1 MIKILWSI
9 HNSAWLLIWMDML
22 FDRRKYIDS
31 DKKFILTIFLSGM
44 LWYGLQ
50 KYLSWIPLLLLLTIL
65 GYLLWNGSVE
75 KVASLVVSYVFIWTV
90 LLGLVEHFLTNAEFC
105 AQAGWLILNSILISA
120 IRHKG
125 IGKTFTALN
134 LLKTFGI
141 AFFSTA
147 FLCDSFMDMIYGNAI
162 QNYVFL
168 SCLVSL
174 LLMVCFCFCQSQLKM
189 QISVL
194 DTQYDLIESQYVRA
208 QNFYAENAK
217 LYHDI
222 KHHLRALERLLQ
234 NGDQREALAYIES
247 VQEPLQCKMI
257 PVHTGVDIVDTVI
270 YEAKEKAEQRNILLL
285 VETPILP
292 SGLKLEDREFCV
304 LFANLL
310 NNALEAA
317 KEQIRLNIAITAGFL
332 VIEMK
337 NDYKEKPVV
346 ENNHFVS
353 EREQDSLAHGWGMKI
368 IEQIVEKY
376 QGELSIRVDMQVSIN
391 IDGRAIIG
399 GQISAFCGQI
409 MIIIKK

>member
-1 MIKILWSI
+1 MQMIKILWSI

-147 FLCDSFMDMIYGNAI
+147 FLCDFFMDMIYGNAI

-174 LLMVCFCFCQSQLKM
+174 LLMVYFYFRQSQLKM

-208 QNFYAENAK
+208 QNFYTENAK

-270 YEAKEKAEQRNILLL
+270 YEAKEKAEQRNILLQ

-292 SGLKLEDREFCV
+292 SELKIEDRELCV
-304 LFANLL
+304 LCANLL
-310 NNALEAA
+310 DNALKAA
-317 KEQIRLNIAITAGFL
+317 KEQIKLNIAIAAGFL
-332 VIEMK
+332 VIEME
-337 NDYKEKPVV
+337 NDYKEKPLVK
-346 ENNHFVS
+346 NNHFVS
-353 EREQDSLAHGWGMKI
+353 ETEQGSLAHGWGMKI

-376 QGELSIRVDMQVSIN
+376 HGELTIRVDVQVSIKMLL
-391 IDGRAIIG
+391 DVL
-399 GQISAFCGQI
+399 
-409 MIIIKK
+409 

>member
-1 MIKILWSI
+1 MQMIKILWSI

-147 FLCDSFMDMIYGNAI
+147 FLCDFFMDMIYGNAI

-270 YEAKEKAEQRNILLL
+270 YEAKEKAEQRNILLQ

-292 SGLKLEDREFCV
+292 SELKIEDRELCV
-304 LFANLL
+304 LCANLL
-310 NNALEAA
+310 DNALKAA
-317 KEQIRLNIAITAGFL
+317 KEQIKLNIAIAAGFL

-337 NDYKEKPVV
+337 NDYKEKPLVK
-346 ENNHFVS
+346 NNHFVS
-353 EREQDSLAHGWGMKI
+353 EREQDSSAHGWGMKI

-376 QGELSIRVDMQVSIN
+376 HGELSIRVDMQVSIK
-391 IDGRAIIG
+391 ILLDV
-399 GQISAFCGQI
+399 Q
-409 MIIIKK
+409 

>member
-1 MIKILWSI
+1 MENGVQMIKILWSI

-31 DKKFILTIFLSGM
+31 DKKFIVTIFLSGM

-90 LLGLVEHFLTNAEFC
+90 LLGLVEHFWTNAEFC
-105 AQAGWLILNSILISA
+105 AQAGWLILNGISA
-120 IRHKG
+120 IRHKV

-147 FLCDSFMDMIYGNAI
+147 FLCDFFMDMIYGNAI

-174 LLMVCFCFCQSQLKM
+174 LLTVCFYFRQSQLKM

-194 DTQYDLIESQYVRA
+194 DTQYELIESQYVRA
-208 QNFYAENAK
+208 QNFYTENAK

-234 NGDQREALAYIES
+234 NGDRREALAYIES

-270 YEAKEKAEQRNILLL
+270 YEAKEKAEQRNILLV

-353 EREQDSLAHGWGMKI
+353 EREQDSLAHGWGIKI

-376 QGELSIRVDMQVSIN
+376 QGELSIRVDMQVSIK
-391 IDGRAIIG
+391 ILMDVL
-399 GQISAFCGQI
+399 
-409 MIIIKK
+409 

>member
-1 MIKILWSI
+1 MQMIKILWSI

-31 DKKFILTIFLSGM
+31 NKKFILTIFLSGM
-44 LWYGLQ
+44 LWYCLQ

-90 LLGLVEHFLTNAEFC
+90 LLGLVEHFWTNAEFC
-105 AQAGWLILNSILISA
+105 AQAGWLILNGILISA
-120 IRHKG
+120 IRHKV

-147 FLCDSFMDMIYGNAI
+147 FLCDFFMDMIYGNAI

-174 LLMVCFCFCQSQLKM
+174 LLMVCFYFRQSQLKM

-194 DTQYDLIESQYVRA
+194 DTQYELIESQYVRA
-208 QNFYAENAK
+208 QNFYTENAK

-234 NGDQREALAYIES
+234 NGDRREALAYIES

-257 PVHTGVDIVDTVI
+257 PVHTGVDIVDAVI
-270 YEAKEKAEQRNILLL
+270 YEAKEKAEQRNILLV

-332 VIEMK
+332 VIEMQ

-346 ENNHFVS
+346 KNSHFVS

-376 QGELSIRVDMQVSIN
+376 QGELSIRVDMQVSIK
-391 IDGRAIIG
+391 ILMDVL
-399 GQISAFCGQI
+399 
-409 MIIIKK
+409 

>member
-1 MIKILWSI
+1 MQMIKILWSI

-105 AQAGWLILNSILISA
+105 AQTGWLILNSILISA

-147 FLCDSFMDMIYGNAI
+147 FLCDFFMDMIYGNAI

-174 LLMVCFCFCQSQLKM
+174 LLMVCFCFRQSQLKM

-270 YEAKEKAEQRNILLL
+270 YEAKEKAEQRNILLQ

-292 SGLKLEDREFCV
+292 SELKIEDRELCV
-304 LFANLL
+304 LCANLL
-310 NNALEAA
+310 DNALKAA
-317 KEQIRLNIAITAGFL
+317 KEQIKLNIAIAAGFL
-332 VIEMK
+332 VIEME
-337 NDYKEKPVV
+337 NDYKEKPLVK
-346 ENNHFVS
+346 NNHFVS
-353 EREQDSLAHGWGMKI
+353 ETEQGSLAHGWGMKI

-376 QGELSIRVDMQVSIN
+376 HGELTIRVDVQVSIKMLL
-391 IDGRAIIG
+391 DVL
-399 GQISAFCGQI
+399 
-409 MIIIKK
+409 

>member
-1 MIKILWSI
+1 MESRIQMIKILWSI
-9 HNSAWLLIWMDML
+9 HNSAWLLIWMDKL

-31 DKKFILTIFLSGM
+31 DKKYILTILLSGM

-75 KVASLVVSYVFIWTV
+75 EIASLVVSYVFIWTV
-90 LLGLVEHFLTNAEFC
+90 LLGLVEHFWTNAEFC
-105 AQAGWLILNSILISA
+105 AQSGWLILNGILISA

-147 FLCDSFMDMIYGNAI
+147 FLCDFFMDMIYGNAI

-174 LLMVCFCFCQSQLKM
+174 LLMVYFYFHQSQLKM

-208 QNFYAENAK
+208 QNFYTENAK

-234 NGDQREALAYIES
+234 NGDQKEALSYIES

-270 YEAKEKAEQRNILLL
+270 YEAKEKAEQRNILLV

-304 LFANLL
+304 LCANLL
-310 NNALEAA
+310 NNALEAS

-376 QGELSIRVDMQVSIN
+376 QGELSIRVDMQVSIK
-391 IDGRAIIG
+391 ILLDV
-399 GQISAFCGQI
+399 Q
-409 MIIIKK
+409 

>member
-1 MIKILWSI
+1 MQMIKILWSI

-147 FLCDSFMDMIYGNAI
+147 FLCDFFMDMIYGNAI

-174 LLMVCFCFCQSQLKM
+174 LLMVCFCFRQSQLKM

-270 YEAKEKAEQRNILLL
+270 YEAKEKAEQRNILLQ

-292 SGLKLEDREFCV
+292 SELKIEDRELCV
-304 LFANLL
+304 LCANLL
-310 NNALEAA
+310 DNALNAA
-317 KEQIRLNIAITAGFL
+317 KEQIKLNIAIAAGFL
-332 VIEMK
+332 VIEME
-337 NDYKEKPVV
+337 NDYKEKPLVK
-346 ENNHFVS
+346 NNHFVS
-353 EREQDSLAHGWGMKI
+353 ETEQGSLAHGWGMKI

-376 QGELSIRVDMQVSIN
+376 HGELTIRVDVQVSIKMLL
-391 IDGRAIIG
+391 DVL
-399 GQISAFCGQI
+399 
-409 MIIIKK
+409 

>member
-1 MIKILWSI
+1 MESRIQMIKILWGI
-9 HNSAWLLIWMDML
+9 HNSAWLLIWMDRL

-31 DKKFILTIFLSGM
+31 NKKFILTIFLSGM

-90 LLGLVEHFLTNAEFC
+90 LLGLVEHFWTNAEFC
-105 AQAGWLILNSILISA
+105 AQAGWLILNGILISA

-147 FLCDSFMDMIYGNAI
+147 FLCDFFMDMIYGNAI

-174 LLMVCFCFCQSQLKM
+174 LLMVCFYFRQSQLKM

-194 DTQYDLIESQYVRA
+194 DTQYELIESQYVRA
-208 QNFYAENAK
+208 QNFYTENAK

-222 KHHLRALERLLQ
+222 KHHLRALERFLQ
-234 NGDQREALAYIES
+234 NGDRREALAYIES

-270 YEAKEKAEQRNILLL
+270 YEAKEKAEQRNILLV

-332 VIEMK
+332 VIEMQ

-346 ENNHFVS
+346 KNNHFVS

-376 QGELSIRVDMQVSIN
+376 QGELSIRVDMQVSIK
-391 IDGRAIIG
+391 ILMDVL
-399 GQISAFCGQI
+399 
-409 MIIIKK
+409 

>member
-1 MIKILWSI
+1 MQMIKILWSI

-147 FLCDSFMDMIYGNAI
+147 FLCDFFMDMIYGNAI

-174 LLMVCFCFCQSQLKM
+174 LLMVCFCFRQSQLKM

-270 YEAKEKAEQRNILLL
+270 YEAKEKAEQRNILLQ

-292 SGLKLEDREFCV
+292 SELKIEDRELCV
-304 LFANLL
+304 LCANLL
-310 NNALEAA
+310 DNALKAA
-317 KEQIRLNIAITAGFL
+317 KEQIKLNIAVTAGFL

-337 NDYKEKPVV
+337 NDYKEKPLVK
-346 ENNHFVS
+346 NNHFVS
-353 EREQDSLAHGWGMKI
+353 EREQDSLEHGWGMKI

-376 QGELSIRVDMQVSIN
+376 HGELTIRVDVQVSIKMLL
-391 IDGRAIIG
+391 DVL
-399 GQISAFCGQI
+399 
-409 MIIIKK
+409 

>member
-1 MIKILWSI
+1 MQMIKILWSI

-31 DKKFILTIFLSGM
+31 DKKFIVTIFLSGM

-90 LLGLVEHFLTNAEFC
+90 LLGLVEHFWTNAEFC
-105 AQAGWLILNSILISA
+105 VQAGWMIINGILISA

-147 FLCDSFMDMIYGNAI
+147 FLCDFFMDMIYGNAI

-174 LLMVCFCFCQSQLKM
+174 LLMVYFYFRQSQLKM

-257 PVHTGVDIVDTVI
+257 PVYTGVDIVDTVI
-270 YEAKEKAEQRNILLL
+270 CEAKEKAEQRNILLL

-304 LFANLL
+304 LCANLL
-310 NNALEAA
+310 DNALKAA
-317 KEQIRLNIAITAGFL
+317 KEQIKLNIAIAAGFL
-332 VIEMK
+332 VIEME
-337 NDYKEKPVV
+337 NDYKEKPLVK
-346 ENNHFVS
+346 NNHFVS
-353 EREQDSLAHGWGMKI
+353 ETEQGSLAHGWGMKI

-376 QGELSIRVDMQVSIN
+376 HGELTIRVDVQVSIKMLL
-391 IDGRAIIG
+391 DVL
-399 GQISAFCGQI
+399 
-409 MIIIKK
+409 

>member
-1 MIKILWSI
+1 MESRIQMIKILWSI

-31 DKKFILTIFLSGM
+31 NKKFILTIFLSGM

-90 LLGLVEHFLTNAEFC
+90 LLGLVEHFWTNAEFC
-105 AQAGWLILNSILISA
+105 AQAGWLILNGILISA
-120 IRHKG
+120 IRHKV

-147 FLCDSFMDMIYGNAI
+147 FLCDFFMDMIYGNAI

-174 LLMVCFCFCQSQLKM
+174 LLMVCFYFRQSQLKM

-194 DTQYDLIESQYVRA
+194 DTQYELIESQYVRA
-208 QNFYAENAK
+208 QNFYTENAK

-234 NGDQREALAYIES
+234 NGDRREALAYIES

-257 PVHTGVDIVDTVI
+257 PVHTGVDIVDAVI
-270 YEAKEKAEQRNILLL
+270 YEAKEKAEQRNILLV

-332 VIEMK
+332 VIEMQ

-346 ENNHFVS
+346 KNNHFVS

-376 QGELSIRVDMQVSIN
+376 HGELTIRVDVQVSIKMLL
-391 IDGRAIIG
+391 DVL
-399 GQISAFCGQI
+399 
-409 MIIIKK
+409 

>member
-1 MIKILWSI
+1 MQMINILWSI
-9 HNSAWLLIWMDML
+9 HNSAWLLIWMNML
-22 FDRRKYIDS
+22 FDRRKYVDS
-31 DKKFILTIFLSGM
+31 NKKFILTIFLSGM

-65 GYLLWNGSVE
+65 GYLLWNGAVE

-105 AQAGWLILNSILISA
+105 AQAGWLILNGILISA
-120 IRHKG
+120 IRHKV

-147 FLCDSFMDMIYGNAI
+147 FLCDFFMDMIYGNAI

-174 LLMVCFCFCQSQLKM
+174 LLMVYFYFRQSQLKM

-208 QNFYAENAK
+208 QNFYTENAK

-234 NGDQREALAYIES
+234 NGDRREALAYIES

-270 YEAKEKAEQRNILLL
+270 YEVKEKAEQSHILLV

-304 LFANLL
+304 LCANLL
-310 NNALEAA
+310 NNALKAA
-317 KEQIRLNIAITAGFL
+317 KEQIKLNIAIAAGFL
-332 VIEMK
+332 VIEIQ

-346 ENNHFVS
+346 KNDHFVS

-376 QGELSIRVDMQVSIN
+376 HGELSIRVDMQVSIK
-391 IDGRAIIG
+391 ILLDV
-399 GQISAFCGQI
+399 Q
-409 MIIIKK
+409 

>member
-1 MIKILWSI
+1 MSRMLMIKILLSL

-147 FLCDSFMDMIYGNAI
+147 FLCDFFMDMIYGNAI

-174 LLMVCFCFCQSQLKM
+174 LLMVCFCFRQSQLKM

-247 VQEPLQCKMI
+247 VQAPLQCKMI

-270 YEAKEKAEQRNILLL
+270 YEAKEKAEQRNILLQ

-292 SGLKLEDREFCV
+292 SELKIEDRELCV
-304 LFANLL
+304 LCANLL
-310 NNALEAA
+310 DNALKAA
-317 KEQIRLNIAITAGFL
+317 KEQIKLNIAIAAGFL
-332 VIEMK
+332 VIEME
-337 NDYKEKPVV
+337 NDYKEKPLVK
-346 ENNHFVS
+346 NNHFVS
-353 EREQDSLAHGWGMKI
+353 ETEQGSLAHGWGMKI

-376 QGELSIRVDMQVSIN
+376 HGELTIRVDVQVSIKMLL
-391 IDGRAIIG
+391 DVL
-399 GQISAFCGQI
+399 
-409 MIIIKK
+409 

>member
-1 MIKILWSI
+1 MQMIKILWSI

-147 FLCDSFMDMIYGNAI
+147 FLCDFFMDMIYGNAI

-257 PVHTGVDIVDTVI
+257 PVHTGVDIVDTII
-270 YEAKEKAEQRNILLL
+270 YEAKEKAEQRNILLQ

-292 SGLKLEDREFCV
+292 SELKIEDRELCV
-304 LFANLL
+304 LCANLL
-310 NNALEAA
+310 DNALKAA
-317 KEQIRLNIAITAGFL
+317 KEQIKLNIAIAAGFL
-332 VIEMK
+332 VIEME
-337 NDYKEKPVV
+337 NDYKEKPLVK
-346 ENNHFVS
+346 NNHFVS
-353 EREQDSLAHGWGMKI
+353 ETEQGSLAHGWGMKI

-376 QGELSIRVDMQVSIN
+376 HGELTIRVDVQVSIKMLL
-391 IDGRAIIG
+391 DVL
-399 GQISAFCGQI
+399 
-409 MIIIKK
+409 

>member
-1 MIKILWSI
+1 MESRIQMIKILWSI

-31 DKKFILTIFLSGM
+31 DKKFIVTIFLSGM

-90 LLGLVEHFLTNAEFC
+90 LLGLVEHFWTNAEFC
-105 AQAGWLILNSILISA
+105 AQAGWLILNGILISA

-125 IGKTFTALN
+125 IGKTFTVLN

-147 FLCDSFMDMIYGNAI
+147 FLCDFFMDMIYGNAI

-174 LLMVCFCFCQSQLKM
+174 LLMVCFYFRQSQLKM

-194 DTQYDLIESQYVRA
+194 DTQYELIESQYVRA
-208 QNFYAENAK
+208 QNFYTENAK

-234 NGDQREALAYIES
+234 NGDRREALAYIES

-270 YEAKEKAEQRNILLL
+270 YEAKEKAEQRNILLV

-332 VIEMK
+332 VIEMQ

-346 ENNHFVS
+346 KNNHFVS

-376 QGELSIRVDMQVSIN
+376 QGELSIRVDMQVSIK
-391 IDGRAIIG
+391 ILMDVL
-399 GQISAFCGQI
+399 
-409 MIIIKK
+409 

>member
-1 MIKILWSI
+1 MENGVQMIKILWSI

-31 DKKFILTIFLSGM
+31 DKKFIVTIFLSGM

-90 LLGLVEHFLTNAEFC
+90 LLGLLEHFWTNAELC
-105 AQAGWLILNSILISA
+105 AQAGWLILNGILISA
-120 IRHKG
+120 IRHKV

-147 FLCDSFMDMIYGNAI
+147 FLCDFFMDMIYGNAI

-174 LLMVCFCFCQSQLKM
+174 LLMVCFYFRQSQLKM

-194 DTQYDLIESQYVRA
+194 DTQYELIESQYVRA
-208 QNFYAENAK
+208 QNFYTENAK

-234 NGDQREALAYIES
+234 NGDRREALAYIES

-270 YEAKEKAEQRNILLL
+270 YEAKEKAEQRNILLV

-332 VIEMK
+332 VIEMQ

-346 ENNHFVS
+346 KNNHFVS
-353 EREQDSLAHGWGMKI
+353 EREQDSLVHGWGMKI

-376 QGELSIRVDMQVSIN
+376 QGELSIRVDMQVSIK
-391 IDGRAIIG
+391 ILMDVL
-399 GQISAFCGQI
+399 
-409 MIIIKK
+409 

>member
-1 MIKILWSI
+1 MESRIQMIKILWSI

-31 DKKFILTIFLSGM
+31 DKKFIVTIFLSGM

-105 AQAGWLILNSILISA
+105 AQAGWLILNGILISA

-147 FLCDSFMDMIYGNAI
+147 FLCDFFMDMIYGNAI

-174 LLMVCFCFCQSQLKM
+174 LLMVCFYFRQSQLKM

-194 DTQYDLIESQYVRA
+194 DTQYELIESQYVRA
-208 QNFYAENAK
+208 QNFYTENAK

-234 NGDQREALAYIES
+234 NGDRREALAYIES

-270 YEAKEKAEQRNILLL
+270 YGAKEKAEQRNILLV

-337 NDYKEKPVV
+337 NDYREKPLVK
-346 ENNHFVS
+346 NNHFVS

-376 QGELSIRVDMQVSIN
+376 HGELSIRVDMQVSIK
-391 IDGRAIIG
+391 ILLDVL
-399 GQISAFCGQI
+399 
-409 MIIIKK
+409 

>member
-1 MIKILWSI
+1 MESRIQMIKILWSI

-31 DKKFILTIFLSGM
+31 DKKFIVTIFLSGM

-90 LLGLVEHFLTNAEFC
+90 LLGLVEHFWTNAEFC
-105 AQAGWLILNSILISA
+105 AQAGWLILNGILISA

-147 FLCDSFMDMIYGNAI
+147 FLCDFFMDMIYGNAI

-174 LLMVCFCFCQSQLKM
+174 LLMVCFYFRQSQLKM

-194 DTQYDLIESQYVRA
+194 DTQYELIESQYVRA
-208 QNFYAENAK
+208 QNFYTENAK

-234 NGDQREALAYIES
+234 NGDRREALAYIES

-257 PVHTGVDIVDTVI
+257 PVHTGVDIVDAVI
-270 YEAKEKAEQRNILLL
+270 YEAKEKAEQRNILLV

-332 VIEMK
+332 VIEMQ

-346 ENNHFVS
+346 KNNHFVS

-376 QGELSIRVDMQVSIN
+376 HGELSIRVDMQVSIK
-391 IDGRAIIG
+391 ILLDV
-399 GQISAFCGQI
+399 Q
-409 MIIIKK
+409 

>member
-1 MIKILWSI
+1 MQMIKILWSI

-90 LLGLVEHFLTNAEFC
+90 LLGLVEHFWTNAEFC
-105 AQAGWLILNSILISA
+105 AQAGWMIINGILISA

-147 FLCDSFMDMIYGNAI
+147 FLCDFFMDMIYGNAI

-174 LLMVCFCFCQSQLKM
+174 LLMVYFYFRQSQLKM

-208 QNFYAENAK
+208 QNFYTENAK

-234 NGDQREALAYIES
+234 NGDRREALAYIES

-270 YEAKEKAEQRNILLL
+270 YEAKEKAEQRNILLQ

-292 SGLKLEDREFCV
+292 SELKIEDRELCV
-304 LFANLL
+304 LCANLL
-310 NNALEAA
+310 DNALKAA
-317 KEQIRLNIAITAGFL
+317 KEQIKLNIAIAAGFL
-332 VIEMK
+332 VIEME
-337 NDYKEKPVV
+337 NDYKEKPLVK
-346 ENNHFVS
+346 NNHFVS
-353 EREQDSLAHGWGMKI
+353 ETEQGSLAHGWGMKI

-376 QGELSIRVDMQVSIN
+376 HGELTIRVDVQVSIKMLL
-391 IDGRAIIG
+391 DVL
-399 GQISAFCGQI
+399 
-409 MIIIKK
+409 

>member
-1 MIKILWSI
+1 MQMIKILWSI

-147 FLCDSFMDMIYGNAI
+147 FLCDFFMDMIYGNAI

-174 LLMVCFCFCQSQLKM
+174 LLMVCFCFRQSQLKM

-217 LYHDI
+217 WYHDI

-270 YEAKEKAEQRNILLL
+270 YEAKEKAEQRNILLQ

-292 SGLKLEDREFCV
+292 SELKIEDRELCV
-304 LFANLL
+304 LCANLL
-310 NNALEAA
+310 DNALKAA
-317 KEQIRLNIAITAGFL
+317 KEQIKLNIAIAAGFL
-332 VIEMK
+332 VIEME
-337 NDYKEKPVV
+337 NDYKEKPLVK
-346 ENNHFVS
+346 NNHFVS
-353 EREQDSLAHGWGMKI
+353 ETEQGSLAHGWGMKI

-376 QGELSIRVDMQVSIN
+376 HGELTIRVDVQVSIKMLL
-391 IDGRAIIG
+391 DVL
-399 GQISAFCGQI
+399 
-409 MIIIKK
+409 

>member
-1 MIKILWSI
+1 MQMIKILWSI

-105 AQAGWLILNSILISA
+105 AQAGCLILNSILISA

-147 FLCDSFMDMIYGNAI
+147 FLCDFFMDMIYGNAI
-162 QNYVFL
+162 QNYVFR

-174 LLMVCFCFCQSQLKM
+174 LLMVCFCFRQSQLKM

-270 YEAKEKAEQRNILLL
+270 YEAKEKAEQRNILLQ

-292 SGLKLEDREFCV
+292 SELKIEDRELCV
-304 LFANLL
+304 LCANLL
-310 NNALEAA
+310 DNALKAA
-317 KEQIRLNIAITAGFL
+317 KEQIKLNIAIAAGFL
-332 VIEMK
+332 VIEME
-337 NDYKEKPVV
+337 NDYKEKPLVK
-346 ENNHFVS
+346 NNHFVS
-353 EREQDSLAHGWGMKI
+353 ETEQGSLAHGWGMKI

-376 QGELSIRVDMQVSIN
+376 HGELTIRVDVQVSIKMLL
-391 IDGRAIIG
+391 DVL
-399 GQISAFCGQI
+399 
-409 MIIIKK
+409 

>member
-1 MIKILWSI
+1 MESRIQMVKILWSI

-31 DKKFILTIFLSGM
+31 DKKFIVTIFLSGM

-90 LLGLVEHFLTNAEFC
+90 LLGLVEHFWTNAEFC
-105 AQAGWLILNSILISA
+105 AQAGWLILNGILISA
-120 IRHKG
+120 IRHKV

-147 FLCDSFMDMIYGNAI
+147 FLCDFFMDMIYGNAI

-174 LLMVCFCFCQSQLKM
+174 LLMVYFYFRQSQLKM

-194 DTQYDLIESQYVRA
+194 DTQYELIESQYVRA
-208 QNFYAENAK
+208 QNFYTENAK

-234 NGDQREALAYIES
+234 NADRREALAYIES

-270 YEAKEKAEQRNILLL
+270 YEAKEKAEQRNILLV

-332 VIEMK
+332 VIEMQ

-346 ENNHFVS
+346 KNNHFVS

-376 QGELSIRVDMQVSIN
+376 QGELSIRVDMQVSIK
-391 IDGRAIIG
+391 ILMDVL
-399 GQISAFCGQI
+399 
-409 MIIIKK
+409 

>member
-1 MIKILWSI
+1 MENGVQMIKILWSI

-90 LLGLVEHFLTNAEFC
+90 LLGLVEHFWTNAEFC
-105 AQAGWLILNSILISA
+105 AQAGWMIINGILISA

-147 FLCDSFMDMIYGNAI
+147 FLCDFFMDMIYGNAI

-174 LLMVCFCFCQSQLKM
+174 LLMVYFYFRQSQLKM

-208 QNFYAENAK
+208 QNFYTENAK

-234 NGDQREALAYIES
+234 HGDRREALAYIES

-270 YEAKEKAEQRNILLL
+270 YEAKEKAEQRNILLQ

-292 SGLKLEDREFCV
+292 SELKIEDRELCV
-304 LFANLL
+304 LCANLL
-310 NNALEAA
+310 DNALKAA
-317 KEQIRLNIAITAGFL
+317 KEQIKLNIAIAAGFL

-337 NDYKEKPVV
+337 NDYKEKPLVK
-346 ENNHFVS
+346 NNHFVS
-353 EREQDSLAHGWGMKI
+353 EREQDSSAHGWGMKI

-376 QGELSIRVDMQVSIN
+376 HGELSIRVDMQVSIK
-391 IDGRAIIG
+391 ILLDV
-399 GQISAFCGQI
+399 Q
-409 MIIIKK
+409 

>member
-1 MIKILWSI
+1 MQMIKILWSI

-141 AFFSTA
+141 AFFSTV
-147 FLCDSFMDMIYGNAI
+147 FLCDFFMDMIYGNAI

-174 LLMVCFCFCQSQLKM
+174 LLMVYFYFRQSQLKM

-208 QNFYAENAK
+208 QNFYTENAK

-234 NGDQREALAYIES
+234 HGDQREALAYIES

-270 YEAKEKAEQRNILLL
+270 YEAKEKAEQRNILLQ

-292 SGLKLEDREFCV
+292 SELKIEDRELCV
-304 LFANLL
+304 LCANLL
-310 NNALEAA
+310 DNALKAA
-317 KEQIRLNIAITAGFL
+317 KEQIKLNIAIAAGFL
-332 VIEMK
+332 VIEME
-337 NDYKEKPVV
+337 NDYKEKPLVK
-346 ENNHFVS
+346 NNHFVS
-353 EREQDSLAHGWGMKI
+353 ETEQGSLAHGWGMKI

-376 QGELSIRVDMQVSIN
+376 HGELTIRVDVQVSIKMLL
-391 IDGRAIIG
+391 DVL
-399 GQISAFCGQI
+399 
-409 MIIIKK
+409 

>member
-1 MIKILWSI
+1 MENGVQMIKILWSI

-31 DKKFILTIFLSGM
+31 NKKFILTIFLSGM

-90 LLGLVEHFLTNAEFC
+90 LLGLVEHFWTNAEFC
-105 AQAGWLILNSILISA
+105 AQAGWLILNGILISA

-147 FLCDSFMDMIYGNAI
+147 FLCDFFMDMIYGNAI

-174 LLMVCFCFCQSQLKM
+174 LLMVCFYFRQSQLKM

-194 DTQYDLIESQYVRA
+194 DTQYELIESQYVRA
-208 QNFYAENAK
+208 QNFYTENAK

-234 NGDQREALAYIES
+234 NGDRREALAYIES

-257 PVHTGVDIVDTVI
+257 PLHTGVDIVDAVI
-270 YEAKEKAEQRNILLL
+270 YEAKEKAEQRNILLV

-292 SGLKLEDREFCV
+292 SGLKLEDRELCV

-332 VIEMK
+332 VIEMQ

-346 ENNHFVS
+346 KNNHFVS

-376 QGELSIRVDMQVSIN
+376 QGELSIRVDMQVSIK
-391 IDGRAIIG
+391 ILMDVL
-399 GQISAFCGQI
+399 
-409 MIIIKK
+409 

>member
-147 FLCDSFMDMIYGNAI
+147 FLCDFFMDMIYGNAI

-174 LLMVCFCFCQSQLKM
+174 LLMVYFYFRQLQLKM

-208 QNFYAENAK
+208 QNFYTENAK

-222 KHHLRALERLLQ
+222 KHHLRVLERLLQ
-234 NGDQREALAYIES
+234 NGDRREALAYIES

-270 YEAKEKAEQRNILLL
+270 YEVKEKAEQRNILLV

-337 NDYKEKPVV
+337 NDYKEKPLVK
-346 ENNHFVS
+346 NNHFVS

-376 QGELSIRVDMQVSIN
+376 HGELSIRVDMQVSIK
-391 IDGRAIIG
+391 ILLDVL
-399 GQISAFCGQI
+399 
-409 MIIIKK
+409 

>member
-1 MIKILWSI
+1 MESRIQMIKILWSI

-31 DKKFILTIFLSGM
+31 DKKFIVTIFLSGM

-90 LLGLVEHFLTNAEFC
+90 LLGLVEHFWTNAEFC
-105 AQAGWLILNSILISA
+105 AQAGWLILNGILISA
-120 IRHKG
+120 ISHKG

-141 AFFSTA
+141 AFFSAA
-147 FLCDSFMDMIYGNAI
+147 FLCDFFMDMIYGNAI

-174 LLMVCFCFCQSQLKM
+174 LLMVCFYFRQSQLKM

-194 DTQYDLIESQYVRA
+194 DTQYELIESQYVRA
-208 QNFYAENAK
+208 QNFYTENAK

-234 NGDQREALAYIES
+234 NGDRREALAYIES

-270 YEAKEKAEQRNILLL
+270 YEAKEKAEQRNILLV

-332 VIEMK
+332 VIEMQ

-346 ENNHFVS
+346 KNNHFVS

-376 QGELSIRVDMQVSIN
+376 QGELSIRVDMQVSIK
-391 IDGRAIIG
+391 ILMDVL
-399 GQISAFCGQI
+399 
-409 MIIIKK
+409 

>member
-1 MIKILWSI
+1 MESRIQMIKILWSI
-9 HNSAWLLIWMDML
+9 HNSAWLLIWMDRL

-90 LLGLVEHFLTNAEFC
+90 LLGLVEHFWTNAEFC
-105 AQAGWLILNSILISA
+105 AQAGWLILNGILISA
-120 IRHKG
+120 IRHKV

-147 FLCDSFMDMIYGNAI
+147 FLCDFFMDMIYGNAI

-174 LLMVCFCFCQSQLKM
+174 LLMVCFYFRQSQLKM

-208 QNFYAENAK
+208 QNFYTENAK

-234 NGDQREALAYIES
+234 NGDRREALAYIES

-257 PVHTGVDIVDTVI
+257 PVHTGVDIVDAVI
-270 YEAKEKAEQRNILLL
+270 YEAKEKAEQRNILLV

-332 VIEMK
+332 VIEMQ

-346 ENNHFVS
+346 KNNHFVS

-376 QGELSIRVDMQVSIN
+376 QGELSIRVDMQVSIK
-391 IDGRAIIG
+391 ILMDVL
-399 GQISAFCGQI
+399 
-409 MIIIKK
+409 

>member
-1 MIKILWSI
+1 MENGVQMIKILWSI

-31 DKKFILTIFLSGM
+31 DKKFIVTIFLSGM

-50 KYLSWIPLLLLLTIL
+50 KYLSWIPLLLLLTIW

-90 LLGLVEHFLTNAEFC
+90 LLGLVEHFWTNAEFC
-105 AQAGWLILNSILISA
+105 AQAGWMIINGILISA

-147 FLCDSFMDMIYGNAI
+147 FLCDFFMDMIYGNAI

-168 SCLVSL
+168 SCLMSL
-174 LLMVCFCFCQSQLKM
+174 LLMVCFYFRQSQLKM

-194 DTQYDLIESQYVRA
+194 DTQYELIESQYVRA
-208 QNFYAENAK
+208 QNFYTENAK

-234 NGDQREALAYIES
+234 NGDRREALAYIES

-270 YEAKEKAEQRNILLL
+270 YEAKEKAEQRNILLV

-292 SGLKLEDREFCV
+292 SELKLEDREFCV

-332 VIEMK
+332 VIEMQ

-346 ENNHFVS
+346 KNNHFVS

-376 QGELSIRVDMQVSIN
+376 QGELSIRVDMQVSIK
-391 IDGRAIIG
+391 ILMDVL
-399 GQISAFCGQI
+399 
-409 MIIIKK
+409 

>member
-1 MIKILWSI
+1 MESRIQMIKILWSI

-31 DKKFILTIFLSGM
+31 DKKFIVTIFLSGM

-90 LLGLVEHFLTNAEFC
+90 LLGLVEHFWTNAEFC
-105 AQAGWLILNSILISA
+105 AQAGWLILNGILISA

-147 FLCDSFMDMIYGNAI
+147 FLCDFFMDMIYGNAI

-174 LLMVCFCFCQSQLKM
+174 LLMVCFYFRQSQLKM

-194 DTQYDLIESQYVRA
+194 DTQYELIESQYVRA
-208 QNFYAENAK
+208 QNFYTENAK

-234 NGDQREALAYIES
+234 NGDRREALAYIES

-270 YEAKEKAEQRNILLL
+270 YEAKEKAEQRNIILV

-332 VIEMK
+332 VIEMQ

-346 ENNHFVS
+346 KNNHFVS

-376 QGELSIRVDMQVSIN
+376 QGELSIRVDMQVSIK
-391 IDGRAIIG
+391 ILMDVL
-399 GQISAFCGQI
+399 
-409 MIIIKK
+409 

>member
-90 LLGLVEHFLTNAEFC
+90 LLGLVEHFWTNAEFC
-105 AQAGWLILNSILISA
+105 AQAGWMIINGILISA

-147 FLCDSFMDMIYGNAI
+147 FLCDFFMDMIYGNAI

-174 LLMVCFCFCQSQLKM
+174 LLMVCFYFRQSQLKM

-194 DTQYDLIESQYVRA
+194 DTQYELIESQYVRA
-208 QNFYAENAK
+208 QNFYTENAK

-234 NGDQREALAYIES
+234 NGDQREALSYIES

-270 YEAKEKAEQRNILLL
+270 YEAKEKAEQRNILLV

-332 VIEMK
+332 VIEMQ
-337 NDYKEKPVV
+337 NDYKEKPLVK
-346 ENNHFVS
+346 NNHFVS

-368 IEQIVEKY
+368 IEQIVGKY
-376 QGELSIRVDMQVSIN
+376 QGELSIRVDMQVSIK
-391 IDGRAIIG
+391 ILLDVL
-399 GQISAFCGQI
+399 
-409 MIIIKK
+409 

>member
-31 DKKFILTIFLSGM
+31 DKKFIVTIFLSGM

-90 LLGLVEHFLTNAEFC
+90 LLGLVEHFWTNAEFC
-105 AQAGWLILNSILISA
+105 AQAGWLVLNGILISA

-147 FLCDSFMDMIYGNAI
+147 FLCDFFMDMIYGNAI

-174 LLMVCFCFCQSQLKM
+174 LLMVYFYFHQSQLKM

-208 QNFYAENAK
+208 QNFYTENAK

-234 NGDQREALAYIES
+234 NGDQKEALSYIES

-270 YEAKEKAEQRNILLL
+270 YEAKEKAEQRNILLV

-304 LFANLL
+304 LCANLL
-310 NNALEAA
+310 NNALEAS

-376 QGELSIRVDMQVSIN
+376 QGELSIRVDMQVSIK
-391 IDGRAIIG
+391 ILLDV
-399 GQISAFCGQI
+399 Q
-409 MIIIKK
+409 

>member
-1 MIKILWSI
+1 MQMIKILWSI

-147 FLCDSFMDMIYGNAI
+147 FLCDFFMDMIYGNAI

-208 QNFYAENAK
+208 QNFYTENAK

-234 NGDQREALAYIES
+234 NGDRREALAYIES

-257 PVHTGVDIVDTVI
+257 PVHTGVDIVDAVI
-270 YEAKEKAEQRNILLL
+270 YEAKEKAEQRNILLV

-332 VIEMK
+332 VIEMQ

-346 ENNHFVS
+346 KNNHFVS

-376 QGELSIRVDMQVSIN
+376 QGELSIRVDMQVSIK
-391 IDGRAIIG
+391 ILMDVL
-399 GQISAFCGQI
+399 
-409 MIIIKK
+409 

>member
-1 MIKILWSI
+1 MENGVQMIKILWGI

-105 AQAGWLILNSILISA
+105 AQAGWLVLNSILISA

-147 FLCDSFMDMIYGNAI
+147 FLCDFFMDMIYGNAI

-174 LLMVCFCFCQSQLKM
+174 LLMVCFCFRQSQLKM

-270 YEAKEKAEQRNILLL
+270 YEAKEKAEQRNILLQ

-292 SGLKLEDREFCV
+292 SELKIEDRELCV
-304 LFANLL
+304 LCANLL
-310 NNALEAA
+310 DNALKAA
-317 KEQIRLNIAITAGFL
+317 KEQIKLNIAIAAGFL
-332 VIEMK
+332 VIEME
-337 NDYKEKPVV
+337 NDYKEKPLVK
-346 ENNHFVS
+346 NNHFVS
-353 EREQDSLAHGWGMKI
+353 ETEQGSLAHGWGMKI

-376 QGELSIRVDMQVSIN
+376 HGELTIRVDVQVSIKMLL
-391 IDGRAIIG
+391 DVL
-399 GQISAFCGQI
+399 
-409 MIIIKK
+409 

>member
-1 MIKILWSI
+1 MESRIQMIKILWSI

-90 LLGLVEHFLTNAEFC
+90 LLGLVEHFWTNAEFC
-105 AQAGWLILNSILISA
+105 AQAGWLILNGILISA
-120 IRHKG
+120 IRHKV

-147 FLCDSFMDMIYGNAI
+147 FLCDFFMDMIYGNAI

-174 LLMVCFCFCQSQLKM
+174 LLMVYFYFRQSQLKM

-194 DTQYDLIESQYVRA
+194 DTQYELIESQYVRA
-208 QNFYAENAK
+208 QNFYTENAK

-234 NGDQREALAYIES
+234 NGDRREALAYIES

-270 YEAKEKAEQRNILLL
+270 YEVKEKAEQRNILLV

-332 VIEMK
+332 VIEMQ

-346 ENNHFVS
+346 KNNHFVS

-376 QGELSIRVDMQVSIN
+376 QGELSIRVDMQVSIK
-391 IDGRAIIG
+391 ILMDVL
-399 GQISAFCGQI
+399 
-409 MIIIKK
+409 

>member
-1 MIKILWSI
+1 MESRIQMIKILWSI
-9 HNSAWLLIWMDML
+9 HNSAWLLIWMDKL

-31 DKKFILTIFLSGM
+31 DKKYILTILLSGM

-75 KVASLVVSYVFIWTV
+75 EIASLVVSYVFIWTV
-90 LLGLVEHFLTNAEFC
+90 LLGLVEHFWTNAEFC
-105 AQAGWLILNSILISA
+105 AQAGWMIINSILISA

-147 FLCDSFMDMIYGNAI
+147 FLCDFFMDMIYGNAI

-174 LLMVCFCFCQSQLKM
+174 LLMVCFCFRQSQLKM

-270 YEAKEKAEQRNILLL
+270 YEAKEKAEQRNILLQ

-292 SGLKLEDREFCV
+292 SELKIEDRELCV
-304 LFANLL
+304 LCANLL
-310 NNALEAA
+310 DNALKAA
-317 KEQIRLNIAITAGFL
+317 KEQIKLNIAIAAGFL
-332 VIEMK
+332 VIEME
-337 NDYKEKPVV
+337 NDYKEKPLVK
-346 ENNHFVS
+346 NNHFVS
-353 EREQDSLAHGWGMKI
+353 ETEQGSLAHGWGMKI

-376 QGELSIRVDMQVSIN
+376 HGELTIRVDVQVSIKMLL
-391 IDGRAIIG
+391 DVL
-399 GQISAFCGQI
+399 
-409 MIIIKK
+409 

>member
-1 MIKILWSI
+1 MENGVQMIKILWGI

-31 DKKFILTIFLSGM
+31 DKKFIVTIFLSGM

-90 LLGLVEHFLTNAEFC
+90 LLGLVEHFWTNAEFC
-105 AQAGWLILNSILISA
+105 VQAGWMIINGILISA

-147 FLCDSFMDMIYGNAI
+147 FLCDFFMDMIYGNAI

-174 LLMVCFCFCQSQLKM
+174 LLMVYFYFRQSQLKM

-208 QNFYAENAK
+208 QNFYTENAK

-234 NGDQREALAYIES
+234 NGDQREALSYIES

-270 YEAKEKAEQRNILLL
+270 YEAKEKAEQRNILLV

-332 VIEMK
+332 VIEMQ

-346 ENNHFVS
+346 KNNHFVS

-376 QGELSIRVDMQVSIN
+376 QGELSIRVDMQVSIK
-391 IDGRAIIG
+391 ILMDVL
-399 GQISAFCGQI
+399 
-409 MIIIKK
+409 

>member
-1 MIKILWSI
+1 MESRIQMIKILWSI

-31 DKKFILTIFLSGM
+31 DKKFIVTIFLSGM

-90 LLGLVEHFLTNAEFC
+90 LLGLVEHFWTNAEFC
-105 AQAGWLILNSILISA
+105 AQVGWLVLNGILISA

-147 FLCDSFMDMIYGNAI
+147 FLCDFFMDMIYGNAI

-174 LLMVCFCFCQSQLKM
+174 LFMVCFYFRQSQLKM

-194 DTQYDLIESQYVRA
+194 DTQYELIESQYVRA
-208 QNFYAENAK
+208 QNFYTENAK

-234 NGDQREALAYIES
+234 NGDRREALAYIES

-270 YEAKEKAEQRNILLL
+270 YEAKEKAEQRNILLV

-332 VIEMK
+332 VIEMQ

-346 ENNHFVS
+346 KNNHFVS

-376 QGELSIRVDMQVSIN
+376 QGELSIRVDMQVSIK
-391 IDGRAIIG
+391 ILLDV
-399 GQISAFCGQI
+399 Q
-409 MIIIKK
+409 